1 MRHGTKR
8 KEVRSL
14 EKIERITPQEVGV
27 IMGTNA
33 ETIRAGLR
41 ANRFPFRCGNTT
53 ERKQNKM
60 DIHNNKK

>member
-1 MRHGTKR
+1 M
-8 KEVRSL
+8 RSL
-14 EKIERITPQEVGV
+14 EKIERITPQQVG
-27 IMGTNA
+27 IILGTTA

-41 ANRFPFRCGNTT
+41 ANKFPFRSCNTT

>member
-1 MRHGTKR
+1 M
-8 KEVRSL
+8 RSL

-41 ANRFPFRCGNTT
+41 ANRFPFRGCNTA
-53 ERKQNKM
+53 EREQNKM

>member
-1 MRHGTKR
+1 M
-8 KEVRSL
+8 RSL

-41 ANRFPFRCGNTT
+41 ANRFPFRGCNTT
-53 ERKQNKM
+53 EREQNKM
-60 DIHNNKK
+60 DIHNNKKQIFKIFRK

>member
-1 MRHGTKR
+1 M
-8 KEVRSL
+8 

-41 ANRFPFRCGNTT
+41 ANRFPFRGCNTA
-53 ERKQNKM
+53 EREQNKM
-60 DIHNNKK
+60 DIHNNKKQIFKIFRK